1 MTDTTPPDRRFVLP
15 VRVYYADT
23 DAGGV
28 VYHSRYLDMAE
39 RARTEMLRTVGWPV
53 LAADGSGFVARRSRV
68 EWLRPARLDD
78 LLEVHTAVVAAGGST
93 LTMRQTIRRGAETLC
108 EIEIQLVHV
117 GPGVRPTR
125 IPAALRALLPPSG
138 ETDGAG
144 TVR

>member
-1 MTDTTPPDRRFVLP
+1 MTDTTPSDRGFVLP

-39 RARTEMLRTVGWPV
+39 RARTEMLRAVGWPV
-53 LAADGSGFVARRSRV
+53 VAADGSAFVARRSRV

-78 LLEVHTAVVAAGGST
+78 LIEVHTAVAAVGGST
-93 LTMRQTIRRGAETLC
+93 MTMRQTIRRGAETLC

-117 GPGVRPTR
+117 GPGLRPTR
-125 IPAALRALLPPSG
+125 VPAALRARLPQR
-138 ETDGAG
+138 D
-144 TVR
+144 